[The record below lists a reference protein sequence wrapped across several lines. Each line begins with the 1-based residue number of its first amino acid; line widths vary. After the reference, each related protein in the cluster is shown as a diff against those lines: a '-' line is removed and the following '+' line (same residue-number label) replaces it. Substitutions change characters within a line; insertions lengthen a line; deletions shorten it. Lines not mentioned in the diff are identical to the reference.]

1 MKTKIFASALI
12 AGAFMAAPVAAQ
24 KVVSVATNPQGTLGF
39 LTGIAVAKVVTAKT
53 DVTARAQ
60 PMAGSSAYL
69 PMLDRGE
76 IHFGFTNG
84 GELQHAA
91 EGVGTFAGKK
101 QGNLR
106 TIGVM
111 FPLRSG
117 IGVVG
122 DTGLTKI
129 SDLKKFKGKRAPTK
143 YTALAIIQDFIA
155 AGMANGGV
163 SYADFKGVP
172 VSGLAKGALA
182 LGQGKVD
189 LAWVPVGS
197 GLAKKINNQLRNRGG
212 LRYLDLDPSPEA
224 LARFKKVAPALRLR
238 KISNTKIAG
247 IKQPTHVAEMD
258 YIMLTGKSTSEDLVY
273 RVTKA
278 LIAHQKD
285 LGKAFGAFKRN
296 KVAQMGMVKE
306 TPYHP
311 GAIRALKEAGIKVNM

>member
-1 MKTKIFASALI
+1 MRSKIFGATVFALVLVASA
-12 AGAFMAAPVAAQ
+12 ASAQ

-60 PMAGSSAYL
+60 PMAGSSTYL
-69 PMLDRGE
+69 PMLNRGE

-91 EGVGTFAGKK
+91 GGVGTFAGKK

-106 TIGVM
+106 AIGVM

-117 IGVVG
+117 VAVVA
-122 DTGLTKI
+122 DTGLVKI
-129 SDLKKFKGKRAPTK
+129 ADLQRFKGKRAPTK

-189 LAWVPVGS
+189 IAWVPVGS

-212 LRYLDLDPSPEA
+212 IRYLDLDPSPEA
-224 LARFKKVAPALRLR
+224 LARFNKVSPALRLR
-238 KISNTKIAG
+238 KLSNTKIAG
-247 IKQPTHVAEMD
+247 IKAPTHVAEMD
-258 YIMLTGKSTSEDLVY
+258 YIMLTGKQTSEDLVY

-278 LIAHQKD
+278 LIKHQKD

-296 KVAQMGMVKE
+296 KVAEMGMVRE

-311 GAIRALKEAGIKVNM
+311 GAIKALKEAGIKVNM

>member
-1 MKTKIFASALI
+1 MKKNVFFSVLAAASVTAGI
-12 AGAFMAAPVAAQ
+12 AAAQ
-24 KVVSVATNPQGTLGF
+24 VVSVATNPQGTLGYR
-39 LTGIAVAKVVTAKT
+39 TGIAVAKVVTAKT

-60 PMAGSSAYL
+60 PMAGSSTYL

-76 IHFGFTNG
+76 INFGFTNG

-91 EGVGTFAGKK
+91 DGVGTFAGRK
-101 QGNLR
+101 QPNLR
-106 TIGVM
+106 TVAVM

-117 IGVVG
+117 VAVVG

-129 SDLKKFKGKRAPTK
+129 SDLQKFKGKRAPTK
-143 YTALAIIQDFIA
+143 YTSLAIIQDFIA
-155 AGMANGGV
+155 AAMINGGV

-212 LRYLDLDPSPEA
+212 MRYLDLDTSPA
-224 LARFKKVAPALRLR
+224 AHARFKKAAPALTLR
-238 KISNTKIAG
+238 KIVNTKLAG
-247 IKQPTHVAEMD
+247 IKQPTHVAEMS
-258 YIMLTGKSTSEDLVY
+258 YIMLTGKKTNEALVY
-273 RVTKA
+273 KVTKA
-278 LIAHQKD
+278 LIKHQKD

-296 KVAQMGMVKE
+296 KKAGMGSVKE

-311 GAIRALKEAGIKVNM
+311 GAIRAYKEAGIKVVR